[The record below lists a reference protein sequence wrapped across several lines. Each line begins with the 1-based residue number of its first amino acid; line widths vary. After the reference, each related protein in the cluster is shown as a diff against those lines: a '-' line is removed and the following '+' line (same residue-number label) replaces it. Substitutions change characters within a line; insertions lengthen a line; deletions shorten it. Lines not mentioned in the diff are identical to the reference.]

1 MPKMAVLS
9 SLTDRI
15 LSESCKKS
23 LASVQEKLRADQ
35 YKKSLSSITFQN
47 KVALRRSLK
56 GPDITLGQCIDCDKD
71 LDPLPTGY
79 TGPSLGQGDIIT
91 QDFVG
96 HLRYLILYSQFHCL
110 YLTINLNFLFNSLYF
125 LTTFDQDFESVKL
138 FTGKLF

>member
-1 MPKMAVLS
+1 MPKMSVLS

-15 LSESCKKS
+15 LSENCKRS
-23 LASVQEKLRADQ
+23 LTSVQEKLRTDQ

-56 GPDITLGQCIDCDKD
+56 GPETTLGQCIDCHKD

-91 QDFVG
+91 QEFVTQ
-96 HLRYLILYSQFHCL
+96 LR
-110 YLTINLNFLFNSLYF
+110 
-125 LTTFDQDFESVKL
+125 
-138 FTGKLF
+138 